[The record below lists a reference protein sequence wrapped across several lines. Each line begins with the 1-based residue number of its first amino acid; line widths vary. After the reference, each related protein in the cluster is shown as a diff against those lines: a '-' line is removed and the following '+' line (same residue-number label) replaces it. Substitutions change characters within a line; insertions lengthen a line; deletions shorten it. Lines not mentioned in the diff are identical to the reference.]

1 MTKKEI
7 SGWRA
12 SRPLWA
18 EVGRAEALPTLI
30 VLILSV
36 ASGLCRYKLEH
47 IEVSGRGQGVGASLA
62 KQLLFTE
69 LPREMVWKLETGP
82 ILKSHERADRNQPAI
97 FKPSYCQKPRSTSP
111 PAIL

>member
-18 EVGRAEALPTLI
+18 EAGRAEALPTLI
-30 VLILSV
+30 VLILSG

-47 IEVSGRGQGVGASLA
+47 IEVSGRGQGVGAFLA
-62 KQLLFTE
+62 KHLLFTE
-69 LPREMVWKLETGP
+69 LPRETVWKIETGP
-82 ILKSHERADRNQPAI
+82 ILESH
-97 FKPSYCQKPRSTSP
+97 
-111 PAIL
+111 